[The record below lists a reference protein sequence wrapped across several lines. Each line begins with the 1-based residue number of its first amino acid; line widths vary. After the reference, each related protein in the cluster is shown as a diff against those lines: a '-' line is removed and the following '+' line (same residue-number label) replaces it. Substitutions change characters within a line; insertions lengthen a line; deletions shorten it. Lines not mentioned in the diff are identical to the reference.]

1 MTQSAESRLSTP
13 EIDLASLAASQRL
26 DRYLVELASLS
37 NVGLSTVLGLLI
49 GGTIIVGRLV
59 PESEVAKAMDD
70 HITSVFQL
78 ATQAAESPDEVDAFA
93 QNDSTAHQ
101 KVAEA
106 RQAARTGLRERT
118 EAEVGDGDIEPT
130 ALPEDLARF
139 LVRDSAPP
147 ALTLAEAS
155 VLPPGAKAAI
165 DVPVL
170 RVAVRQVGAWWIVPT
185 DPETGQAS
193 FSYPT

>member
-1 MTQSAESRLSTP
+1 MSQSAEHRLSTP
-13 EIDLASLAASQRL
+13 EVDLANLAASQRL

-37 NVGLSTVLGLLI
+37 NVGLSTVLGVLI
-49 GGTIIVGRLV
+49 GGTIIIGRLV
-59 PESEVAKAMDD
+59 PEREVAKAMDE
-70 HITSVFQL
+70 HISSVFQL
-78 ATQAAESPDEVDAFA
+78 AKQAAESPEEKQAFA
-93 QNDSTAHQ
+93 EGDSTAHQ
-101 KVAEA
+101 RAAEE
-106 RQAARTGLRERT
+106 RQAAGTRLRERT

-130 ALPEDLARF
+130 ALPEELARF
-139 LVRDSAPP
+139 LVQDSAPP

-165 DVPVL
+165 SVPVL